1 MWLEGVPLLP
11 LVTGELRQGHLQ
23 HPKSVLFVS
32 HLELHWGS
40 QTTQNGTRGKGGGEE
55 GEGSICMK

>member
-1 MWLEGVPLLP
+1 MP

-40 QTTQNGTRGKGGGEE
+40 QTTQNGTRGKGGGRRGREVYA
-55 GEGSICMK
+55 